1 MLDGVTRGLAAEALE
16 QLYEAALAEPD
27 RRDRGAGVTLDHVR
41 EARISDE
48 DVQQLIVENAR
59 RERAAP
65 AGTMIP
71 SWRFPRNRATA
82 SRRMPPISL
91 KCAQDS
97 AKATSSPS
105 QNTGEAS
112 LPCRAEFF

>member
-97 AKATSSPS
+97 AKGDELTIAEHRG
-105 QNTGEAS
+105 GELTVS
-112 LPCRAEFF
+112 C

>member
-16 QLYEAALAEPD
+16 HLYEAALAEPD
-27 RRDRGAGVTLDHVR
+27 RRDRGAGVALDHVR
-41 EARISDE
+41 EDWGISDE

-82 SRRMPPISL
+82 SRR
-91 KCAQDS
+91 A
-97 AKATSSPS
+97 
-105 QNTGEAS
+105 
-112 LPCRAEFF
+112 CRRYR